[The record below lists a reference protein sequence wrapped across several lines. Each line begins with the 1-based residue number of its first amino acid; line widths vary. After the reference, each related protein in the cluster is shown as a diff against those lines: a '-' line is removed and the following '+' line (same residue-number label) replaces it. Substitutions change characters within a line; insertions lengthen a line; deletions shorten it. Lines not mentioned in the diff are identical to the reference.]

1 MPVKRGFMMVAL
13 GVMASLL
20 MAAVAMT
27 QPTQAGADNR
37 NEKLL
42 GSWNVEVT
50 TVAQAST
57 FPALLTFTADGSVIA
72 DEPPSPFETSGHGN
86 WVKRGDHQ
94 VAYTFVSL
102 IGSAEGTLS
111 SKLKVVGTLTFD
123 SQGNGWQGPF
133 KIDVLDPDGAI
144 LFSDHGTFTLTRIEV
159 ESPD

>member
-1 MPVKRGFMMVAL
+1 MSTKRKFVMAAL
-13 GVMASLL
+13 GVIASLL

-50 TVAQAST
+50 TVAQGST

-102 IGSAEGTLS
+102 IGSAEGPLS
-111 SKLKVVGTLTFD
+111 AKLKVVGTLTFD
-123 SQGNGWQGPF
+123 GQEHGWQGPF
-133 KIDVLDPDGAI
+133 KIDVLDPDGTI
-144 LFSDHGTFTLTRIEV
+144 TFTDHGTFTLTRIEV
-159 ESPD
+159 ESLD